1 MVGISIKKKK
11 KKKKKCFNISSR
23 NSSGQVELKS
33 RIVSNEESSVFFP
46 CLQGVRQGENLS
58 PFLFSLFLN
67 DLNAYLTTKRAYGVT
82 CDINYE
88 DISYFM
94 KILVILFADDT
105 VIFGTTEADL
115 QYSLDLFQNYCE
127 HKKLTVN
134 VSKTKIVIFSNSKM
148 HKDVQFKF
156 QSKPIEIV
164 DEYKYLGILFT
175 KNGLFTLAKE
185 HIAEQANKA
194 MFALLNRINDL
205 DLPYDLQL
213 DVFNR
218 TVKPI
223 LLYGSEIWGFGNCK
237 IIERVHLRFI
247 KYIFKL
253 KKSTPSHMIYGELGI
268 FPIITEIQARIISFW
283 GKLIENSPTPKLSSA
298 LYNIIYYMHDHK
310 QLKSQWLDNVKSLLC
325 TYGYSGVWYS
335 QSFIN
340 AIWLNRSF
348 TQKLKDSYIQEWY
361 SKIDTSSGSNNYRL
375 FKTKFETSSY
385 INCMSKYFCRRFLS
399 FRTRNH
405 RFPVEVGRW
414 YNTRI
419 NERKCHLCNND
430 LGDEY
435 HYLLICPEFESER
448 KKYLKPYYYKRPNVV
463 KYSEIMNTNNEK
475 MLKQLCLFIDFL
487 LKTVC

>member
-1 MVGISIKKKK
+1 
-11 KKKKKCFNISSR
+11 
-23 NSSGQVELKS
+23 
-33 RIVSNEESSVFFP
+33 
-46 CLQGVRQGENLS
+46 
-58 PFLFSLFLN
+58 
-67 DLNAYLTTKRAYGVT
+67 
-82 CDINYE
+82 
-88 DISYFM
+88 
-94 KILVILFADDT
+94 
-105 VIFGTTEADL
+105 
-115 QYSLDLFQNYCE
+115 
-127 HKKLTVN
+127 
-134 VSKTKIVIFSNSKM
+134 
-148 HKDVQFKF
+148 
-156 QSKPIEIV
+156 
-164 DEYKYLGILFT
+164 
-175 KNGLFTLAKE
+175 
-185 HIAEQANKA
+185 
-194 MFALLNRINDL
+194 
-205 DLPYDLQL
+205 
-213 DVFNR
+213 
-218 TVKPI
+218 
-223 LLYGSEIWGFGNCK
+223 
-237 IIERVHLRFI
+237 
-247 KYIFKL
+247 
-253 KKSTPSHMIYGELGI
+253 
-268 FPIITEIQARIISFW
+268 
-283 GKLIENSPTPKLSSA
+283 
-298 LYNIIYYMHDHK
+298 MHDHK

-487 LKTVC
+487 LKTIC